1 MLQLNPTIPLYSN
14 GELTRLEERLHP
26 LQRNKIYSDYA
37 DNNRIL
43 ANVAPSLEILENLQY
58 RLNMGIDYSVTD
70 RYVQNMPYNLLK
82 GCERGSLTTYDAQNT
97 NSLLDNTLTY
107 TADKEAHSV
116 NLLEGHSFQRFY
128 IERTNVILQ
137 VSVNNRIVP
146 SYQ

>member
-58 RLNMGIDYSVTD
+58 RLNLGIDNSFTD
-70 RYVQNMPYNLLK
+70 RYVQNMPYNLEEGWK
-82 GCERGSLTTYDAQNT
+82 RVSLTTSDAKNT
-97 NSLLDNTLTY
+97 NRVVENS
-107 TADKEAHSV
+107 
-116 NLLEGHSFQRFY
+116 
-128 IERTNVILQ
+128 
-137 VSVNNRIVP
+137 
-146 SYQ
+146 